1 MTEDLLNYK
10 RILVVDD
17 EPDVLETLE
26 EILSMC
32 EVVKAS
38 TFEDAKAL
46 LEREYFDIA
55 VLDIMGVDGYAL
67 LDIANR
73 RGISAVMLTAHAL
86 SPEDTAKSYKEG
98 AASYVPKEKVSE
110 MTSVLNDVLQ
120 AKEEG
125 KSTWS
130 QWFDRFAAYYDKKFG
145 PRWKEK
151 TQRLMEDI
159 GVWE

>member
-1 MTEDLLNYK
+1 MPNGLLNYK

-17 EPDVLETLE
+17 ESDVLETLE

-32 EVVKAS
+32 EVVTAS
-38 TFEDAKAL
+38 TFDEAKAL

-55 VLDIMGVDGYAL
+55 ILDIMGVDGYGL
-67 LDIANR
+67 LEIANR
-73 RGISAVMLTAHAL
+73 RNITAVMLTAHAL

-110 MTSVLNDVLQ
+110 ITAVLNDVLQ

-130 QWFDRFAAYYDKKFG
+130 RWLDRFAAYYDEKFG
-145 PRWKEK
+145 PRWKAKARE
-151 TQRLMEDI
+151 LMEDI
-159 GVWE
+159 GAWE